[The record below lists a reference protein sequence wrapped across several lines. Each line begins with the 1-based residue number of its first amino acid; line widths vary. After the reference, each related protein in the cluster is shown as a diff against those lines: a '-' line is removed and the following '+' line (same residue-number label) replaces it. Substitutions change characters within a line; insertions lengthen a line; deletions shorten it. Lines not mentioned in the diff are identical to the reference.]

1 METRDVK
8 RKTFMEC
15 LVFKI
20 EELEQPYILNQA
32 ATYKQL
38 FNVHSPCSAGS
49 YGCEANYATVD

>member
-1 METRDVK
+1 
-8 RKTFMEC
+8 MEC
-15 LVFKI
+15 LVSKI